1 MYHLLIVVAMVLHD
15 KIYNSLNNYF
25 SLLSHTGYKSY
36 SEVYKLLVLSFIEEM
51 ISGDIKEYL
60 TEEDYKYISSAME
73 CLYGSCIIPYP
84 DKTILTPYMCC
95 Y

>member
-1 MYHLLIVVAMVLHD
+1 MVLHD
-15 KIYNSLNNYF
+15 KIYNALNNYF

-51 ISGDIKEYL
+51 ISGDMKEYL
-60 TEEDYKYISSAME
+60 TEEDYKYISSVME

-84 DKTILTPYMCC
+84 DNNKEYDKTILIPYMCC

>member
-1 MYHLLIVVAMVLHD
+1 MVLHD
-15 KIYNSLNNYF
+15 KTYNSLNNYF
-25 SLLSHTGYKSY
+25 LLLSHTGYKSY
-36 SEVYKLLVLSFIEEM
+36 SEVYKLIVLSFIEEM
-51 ISGDIKEYL
+51 ISGNMKEYI

-84 DKTILTPYMCC
+84 DNNKEYDRTTLVPYTCC